1 VTREDIYREFAIYAE
16 HPINAPLTI
25 NDMTKRLN
33 LIVEEVTELVDSVTT
48 LIEEIEEASETTT
61 TSRGEMLKELADVQ
75 YTISGFAASFG
86 LDLEV
91 AFQRVHESNL
101 SKFLGGV
108 EYNDDNKVMKG
119 ADYQPPNL
127 EDLVK

>member
-1 VTREDIYREFAIYAE
+1 
-16 HPINAPLTI
+16 
-25 NDMTKRLN
+25 
-33 LIVEEVTELVDSVTT
+33 VTT

-86 LDLEV
+86 LNLEA

-108 EYNDDNKVMKG
+108 EYNNDNKVMKG
-119 ADYQPPNL
+119 ANYQPPIL
-127 EDLVK
+127 EDLV